1 MFQTFATLGS
11 ILLFVVLTYAF
22 QMRQRK
28 YKKYATSC
36 DVLYYPEKE
45 KMNIIDPKH
54 YRRSPYQFG
63 SPSPFSLR
71 FNYPEET
78 ILDRIN

>member
-1 MFQTFATLGS
+1 MFESLGILGS
-11 ILLFVVLTYAF
+11 ILLFAVLTYAF

-45 KMNIIDPKH
+45 KMNIIDPK
-54 YRRSPYQFG
+54 YNR
-63 SPSPFSLR
+63 
-71 FNYPEET
+71 N
-78 ILDRIN
+78 N

>member
-1 MFQTFATLGS
+1 MFQPLATIGS
-11 ILLFVVLTYAF
+11 ILFFIVLTYAF

-45 KMNIIDPKH
+45 KMNIIDPTDK
-54 YRRSPYQFG
+54 RVLNLG
-63 SPSPFSLR
+63 SEEL